1 MDARNDQSDEAEGLR
16 LVRAFLS
23 LPPDKRAEVI
33 AFAEELVRVHQARP
47 GEGTEGAIAG
57 AD

>member
-1 MDARNDQSDEAEGLR
+1 MDFEADRSDEAQALW

-33 AFAEELVRVHQARP
+33 AFAEGLVRVHARP
-47 GEGTEGAIAG
+47 EDGREISPLP
-57 AD
+57 D